1 MKVERADLL
10 IIGTGQGGV
19 PLAADAAA
27 AGKHVVVFEREQ
39 LGGSCVNWGCTPS
52 KAFLGAAHAA
62 GRARLS
68 ASLGVDCDVRV
79 EFDKVMARVR
89 SVRDRWNTGVEEKLS
104 SAGVGIVHGEA
115 SFRRD
120 GTVEADGQAYG
131 APVTV
136 IDTGS
141 HPTVPDI
148 EGLADGPYLTDHT
161 LWDIETLPTRLAVIG
176 GGYVGL
182 ELGQA
187 FARLGSKVTLFE
199 QAERILATEAPD
211 VGDVL
216 REALERDG
224 VEILENTVV
233 EKATHDGDTWHLRA
247 GDKDYEADA
256 VLVAAGRTPN
266 TSALEVA
273 GTGIELDEAGFV
285 KVDPH
290 FKATKGVYA
299 IGEAAGQPAFTH
311 VAWEDYR
318 RLKSILEEGVRR
330 RDDRILGYGVF
341 TDPQVGRAGLSQQQ
355 AEARGYPVRVAE
367 MPVKDMARAVEWGH
381 SLGFYRLVFNAESG
395 RLLGAELVG
404 HEATEIVHVL
414 LDLIEQGGTAEQL
427 GSWQHI
433 HPTYA
438 ENLPTLAR
446 ETEPPTD

>member
-10 IIGTGQGGV
+10 VIGTGQGGV
-19 PLAADAAA
+19 PLAADFAAD
-27 AGKHVVVFEREQ
+27 GKRVVVFERED

-68 ASLGVDCDVRV
+68 APLGIDCHV
-79 EFDKVMARVR
+79 EVHFDKVMTRVR
-89 SVRDRWNTGVEEKLS
+89 EVRDRWNSGVEDKLSDTGVE
-104 SAGVGIVHGEA
+104 IVRGEA
-115 SFRRD
+115 AFRKD
-120 GTVEADGQAYG
+120 GTVEANGQAYG

-141 HPTVPDI
+141 RPTVPPID
-148 EGLADGPYLTDHT
+148 GLADGPYLTDHDI
-161 LWDIETLPTRLAVIG
+161 WDIETLPQRLAVIG
-176 GGYVGL
+176 GGYMGL

-187 FARLGSKVTLFE
+187 FARLGSKVTIFE
-199 QAERILATEAPD
+199 QAERILATESPD
-211 VGDVL
+211 VADVL

-224 VEILENTVV
+224 VEILTRTAV
-233 EKATHDGDTWHLRA
+233 ESAKHDGDRWRLQSGSGTH
-247 GDKDYEADA
+247 EADA

-266 TSALEVA
+266 TEALNVA
-273 GTGIELDEAGFV
+273 GTGIELDDAGFV
-285 KVDPH
+285 KIDPH
-290 FKATKGVYA
+290 FKATRGVYA
-299 IGEAAGQPAFTH
+299 IGEAARQPAFTH

-318 RLKSILEEGVRR
+318 RLKTILEEGVRR
-330 RDDRILGYGVF
+330 RDDRILGYAVF
-341 TDPQVGRAGLSQQQ
+341 TEPQVGRAGLSRQQ
-355 AEARGYPVRVAE
+355 AEDRGYPVEVAE
-367 MPVKDMARAVEWGH
+367 MAVADMARAVEWGH

-404 HEATEIVHVL
+404 HEAAEIVHVL

-427 GSWQHI
+427 ASWQHI

-446 ETEPPTD
+446 QVEPSKS